1 MTAYASLPSGIRS
14 FTGRNNRMTNQK
26 IMLNDVVIMRPLA
39 IFLLVVWHSF
49 IIYAGG
55 WKEPVNFQPVETYW
69 WLAKFSYA
77 FMLELF
83 VFISGYVFSLSLQ
96 KRNYKF
102 SQLVVSKLK
111 RLIVPSI
118 LFSLIYFFMFYDLSQ
133 FTIASFVLDIL
144 SGCGHMWFLPMLFW
158 VTLLGYAID
167 KIEISE
173 MVKML
178 LVLCLP
184 ALSILPVPFRIG
196 SALYYIPFFYVGMIV
211 FRKKSSIIDRFSNSL
226 NTSIL
231 WGGVFAVA
239 FVLGTLLIRDIL
251 PQYKAISES
260 FIAKGMIIELST
272 YAKLIYSALGV
283 FFTYIFVNYLLKKT
297 DVGVPNWMSHF
308 NKMCFGM
315 YLFQQFILQV
325 LYYKTSLP
333 VLVGSYWLPWVGLS
347 VTLIISYILTML
359 SLKTKI
365 GQLLM

>member
-1 MTAYASLPSGIRS
+1 M
-14 FTGRNNRMTNQK
+14 NNQK
-26 IMLNDVVIMRPLA
+26 VLLNDVVIMRPLA

-55 WKEPVNFQPVETYW
+55 WREPVDFQPVETYW

-102 SQLVVSKLK
+102 SELVVSKLK

-118 LFSLIYFFMFYDLSQ
+118 LFSLIYYFMFYDLSK
-133 FTIASFVLDIL
+133 FTVVGFVMDIL
-144 SGCGHMWFLPMLFW
+144 SGCGHLWFLPMLFW

-178 LVLCLP
+178 IVLCLP
-184 ALSILPVPFRIG
+184 ALSILPVPLRIG

-211 FRKKSSIIDRFSNSL
+211 FRKKSSIIDGFSNSL

-231 WGGVFAVA
+231 WGGVFVVA
-239 FVLGTLLIRDIL
+239 FVLGTLFIRDIL
-251 PQYKAISES
+251 PQYKATSER
-260 FIAKGMIIELST
+260 FIVKGMIIELST
-272 YAKLIYSALGV
+272 YVKLVYSALGV
-283 FFTYIFVNYLLKKT
+283 FFTYIFVNYLLNKT
-297 DVGVPNWMSHF
+297 DMCVPNWMSHF
-308 NKMCFGM
+308 NRMCFGV
-315 YLFQQFILQV
+315 YLFQQFILQI

-333 VLVGSYWLPWVGLS
+333 SIVGAYLLPWVGLF
-347 VTLIISYILTML
+347 VTLIVSYILTMF
-359 SLKTKI
+359 SLKTKV
-365 GQLLM
+365 GRLLM

>member
-1 MTAYASLPSGIRS
+1 
-14 FTGRNNRMTNQK
+14 
-26 IMLNDVVIMRPLA
+26 MRPLA

-55 WKEPVNFQPVETYW
+55 WREPVDFQPVETYW

-102 SQLVVSKLK
+102 SELVVSKLK

-118 LFSLIYFFMFYDLSQ
+118 LFSLIYYFMFYDLSK
-133 FTIASFVLDIL
+133 FTVVGFVMDIL
-144 SGCGHMWFLPMLFW
+144 SGCGHLWFLPMLFW

-178 LVLCLP
+178 IVLCLP
-184 ALSILPVPFRIG
+184 ALSILPVPLRIG

-211 FRKKSSIIDRFSNSL
+211 FRKKSSIIDGFSNSL

-231 WGGVFAVA
+231 WGGVFVVA
-239 FVLGTLLIRDIL
+239 FVLGTLFIRDIL
-251 PQYKAISES
+251 PQYKATSER
-260 FIAKGMIIELST
+260 FIVKGMIIELST
-272 YAKLIYSALGV
+272 YVKLVYSALGV
-283 FFTYIFVNYLLKKT
+283 FFTYIFVNYLLNKT
-297 DVGVPNWMSHF
+297 DMCVPNWMSHF
-308 NKMCFGM
+308 NRMCFGV
-315 YLFQQFILQV
+315 YLFQQFILQII
-325 LYYKTSLP
+325 YYKTTLP
-333 VLVGSYWLPWVGLS
+333 TIFGPYWLPWIGFIVALVGSY
-347 VTLIISYILTML
+347 ML
-359 SLKTKI
+359 TKI
-365 GQLLM
+365 IRTSKLGRGIL